1 MSVAKSKW
9 LSDSKPITKAQAKS
23 QSGAD
28 ARRTG
33 HERDLLR
40 RIRTRDVCSVARQ
53 LATLLRAGMPL
64 VPALTALVEQLR
76 AGGTHHENP
85 LADIMEE
92 VARDVNSGSTLAK
105 ALGKHPGIFSNLF
118 INMVAAGE
126 TSGTLEQVLLR
137 VAEILENRVQLAA
150 KVKAAVAYPLM
161 MVVVSIAVVVFL
173 MYVVVPS
180 ITEIFI
186 EMERDLPWP
195 TEMLIAVSGFVRTYL
210 PLIAVA
216 VCLALLG
223 VMAGYKTKSGR
234 MFADRIKLKL
244 PLFGNLFLKLE
255 LARLARTLGILL
267 VSGIPILHALET
279 AKQVVQ
285 NRIVADAMGS
295 VKDLVG
301 KGDTIANAIRKTGL
315 FPPIVY
321 HIITTGQMSGN
332 LEEGL
337 INIAD
342 MYDGEVELATKTLT
356 SLLEPLV
363 LLFMGAVV
371 AFIVLAVLLPITE
384 INQVL

>member
-9 LSDSKPITKAQAKS
+9 LSDSKPITKAQAKE
-23 QSGAD
+23 QSRAD
-28 ARRTG
+28 ARRAS
-33 HERDLLR
+33 HERDLFR

-64 VPALTALVEQLR
+64 VPALSALVEQLR
-76 AGGTHHENP
+76 VGGGSHENP
-85 LADIMEE
+85 LAAVMED
-92 VARDVNSGSTLAK
+92 VARDVNSGSTLAA
-105 ALGKHPGIFSNLF
+105 ALGKHPGVFSNLF
-118 INMVAAGE
+118 VGMVAAGE

-137 VAEILENRVQLAA
+137 VAEILENRVQLTA

-161 MVVVSIAVVVFL
+161 MVVVAVAVVVFL

-195 TEMLIAVSGFVRTYL
+195 TELLISISNFVRTYL
-210 PLIAVA
+210 PVIAVA
-216 VCLALLG
+216 ILLALFGL
-223 VMAGYKTKSGR
+223 MAGYRTKAGR
-234 MFADRIKLKL
+234 LFADRAKLKL

-285 NRIVADAMGS
+285 NRIIADAMSS
-295 VKDLVG
+295 VKDMVG
-301 KGDTIANAIRKTGL
+301 KGDAIANAIRKTGL

-337 INIAD
+337 LNIAD